1 VGARVEVEEVRKVWG
16 TLRPGEEDAVSE
28 ALAGISFS
36 LEPGAFVA
44 LLGPSGCGKS
54 TLLNLLGALD
64 RPTSGRVLVDGRDLA
79 QLSEADRDL
88 YRRRTAATVFQFFN
102 LLPTMTSLEN
112 VALPLLLDGVPP
124 AEADARAEAG
134 LAEVG
139 LPEKRHAFPWQLSG
153 GQMQRVAVARA
164 LVARPAL
171 LLADEPT
178 GNLDSRSGAR
188 VLDLVSDLVAGRGVT
203 IVLATHSAEAAARA
217 SRVLHLLDGR
227 LEE

>member
-1 VGARVEVEEVRKVWG
+1 MGARVEVEGVRKAFG
-16 TLRPGEEDAVSE
+16 SGGEGVVSE
-28 ALAGISFS
+28 ALAGVSFAIGS
-36 LEPGAFVA
+36 GEFVA

-64 RPTSGRVLVDGRDLA
+64 RPTSGRVLVDGGDLA
-79 QLSEADRDL
+79 LLTEPGRDL

-124 AEADARAEAG
+124 GEADARAAST

-139 LPEKRHAFPWQLSG
+139 LSGKTGSYPWQLSG

-164 LVARPAL
+164 LVVSPAL

-178 GNLDSRSGAR
+178 GNLDSRTGAQ
-188 VLDLVSDLVAGRGVT
+188 VLDLLGGLVAGRGVT
-203 IVLATHSAEAAARA
+203 IVLATHSADAAARA
-217 SRVLHLLDGR
+217 GRVLSLRDGLL
-227 LEE
+227 EA

>member
-1 VGARVEVEEVRKVWG
+1 MGAKVDVEEVRKAWSG
-16 TLRPGEEDAVSE
+16 GSGGDGAVAE
-28 ALAGISFS
+28 ALSGVSFS
-36 LEPGAFVA
+36 LEPGEFVA

-79 QLSEADRDL
+79 LLSESGRDL

-124 AEADARAEAG
+124 GEADARAAST

-139 LPEKRHAFPWQLSG
+139 LSGKTGSSPWQLSG

-164 LVARPAL
+164 LVVSPAL
-171 LLADEPT
+171 LLAGEPT
-178 GNLDSRSGAR
+178 GNLDSRTGAQ
-188 VLDLVSDLVAGRGVT
+188 VLDLLGGLVAGRGVT
-203 IVLATHSAEAAARA
+203 IVLATHSADAAARA
-217 SRVLHLLDGR
+217 GRVLSLRDGLL
-227 LEE
+227 EA

>member
-1 VGARVEVEEVRKVWG
+1 MGARVDV
-16 TLRPGEEDAVSE
+16 EDARKAWGVGGSGGDGTVSE
-28 ALAGISFS
+28 ALGGVSFS
-36 LEPGAFVA
+36 LAPGDFVA

-79 QLSEADRDL
+79 LLAEGERDL
-88 YRRRTAATVFQFFN
+88 YRRRTAATIFQFFN

-112 VALPLLLDGVPP
+112 VALPLLLDGVPGD
-124 AEADARAEAG
+124 EADARAGTA

-139 LPEKRHAFPWQLSG
+139 LHGKAGSFPWQLSG

-164 LVARPAL
+164 LVVAPSL

-178 GNLDSRSGAR
+178 GNLDSKNGAQ
-188 VLDLVSDLVAGRGVT
+188 VLDLIADLVAGRGVT
-203 IVLATHSAEAAARA
+203 ILLATHSAEAAARA
-217 SRVLHLLDGR
+217 GRVLRLRDGLL
-227 LEE
+227 ET

>member
-1 VGARVEVEEVRKVWG
+1 MGARVEVEGVRKVWG
-16 TLRPGEEDAVSE
+16 TGRTEGEGAVSE
-28 ALAGISFS
+28 ALAGVSFS
-36 LEPGAFVA
+36 LEPGDFVA

-64 RPTSGRVLVDGRDLA
+64 RPSSGRVLVDGTDLA
-79 QLSEADRDL
+79 LLSDTGRDL

-124 AEADARAEAG
+124 AEADARAETA

-139 LPEKRHAFPWQLSG
+139 LPEKSGAFPWQLSG

-178 GNLDSRSGAR
+178 GNLDSLSGAR

-203 IVLATHSAEAAARA
+203 IVLATHSTEAAARA
-217 SRVLHLLDGR
+217 SRVLLLRDGR
-227 LEE
+227 FEE